1 MGLKEQLRED
11 LKDAMRARD
20 ARRKSALRMILTA
33 IQLAEVEQSE
43 PLTDQDVV
51 VIIRK
56 EVKRREEALAMM
68 QDADRDDLVEV
79 ETVELEILRSYL
91 PQQMS
96 AEEIRAVA
104 QRTIDDVGASSPR
117 DLGRVMGAL
126 MPQLRG
132 KADGR
137 VVNQVV
143 RELLSA

>member
-1 MGLKEQLRED
+1 MGLKEQLRQD
-11 LKDAMRARD
+11 LQDAMRARD
-20 ARRKSALRMILTA
+20 PRRKSALRMILSA
-33 IQLAEVEQSE
+33 IQLAEVEQTE

-79 ETVELEILRSYL
+79 ETVELDILRSYL